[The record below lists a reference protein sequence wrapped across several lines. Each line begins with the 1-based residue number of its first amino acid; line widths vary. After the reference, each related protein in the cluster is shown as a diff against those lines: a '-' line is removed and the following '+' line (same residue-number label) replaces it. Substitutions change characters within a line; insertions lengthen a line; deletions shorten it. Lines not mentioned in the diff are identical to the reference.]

1 MIQKLNTHVCIALGL
16 ERKCVRFSV
25 FLRRTHAAGYVKVYL
40 SHSYVTCR
48 MRACD
53 VRVFAM
59 RTLRFECYST
69 QPSHRSGKIL
79 AYQGRRQ
86 ER

>member
-1 MIQKLNTHVCIALGL
+1 MVLSALLSVSNGSVCD
-16 ERKCVRFSV
+16 SV
-25 FLRRTHAAGYVKVYL
+25 FFERHYATSYVKVYL
-40 SHSYVTCR
+40 SRSYVTCR

-53 VRVFAM
+53 VCVFAM
-59 RTLRFECYST
+59 RMLCFACYST
-69 QPSHRSGKIL
+69 QPSHRSEHIL

>member
-1 MIQKLNTHVCIALGL
+1 MVLSALLLVSNGSVCD
-16 ERKCVRFSV
+16 SV
-25 FLRRTHAAGYVKVYL
+25 FFEGHDATSYVKVYL

-48 MRACD
+48 MRTCD

-69 QPSHRSGKIL
+69 QPSPRSEKIL